1 MRNKLRFHSA
11 SKKPVVVYTCSVLGR
26 KIIDKKSP
34 CNEPTVFSQSRLRWD
49 DTFLVL
55 ILKMKNLCW
64 LILELN
70 DNKKFDATINLN
82 KQRLASH
89 YNWFWFLFKEFCRLT
104 LYPVESWLE
113 RHCNWFWFQF
123 KEFCWLTLY
132 PVESWRNSLR
142 GWWSWPLHW
151 RSDEP
156 ELGSQSVGSDGTEK
170 GKIIRC
176 WHEICKQKKVKTKL

>member
-1 MRNKLRFHSA
+1 
-11 SKKPVVVYTCSVLGR
+11 
-26 KIIDKKSP
+26 
-34 CNEPTVFSQSRLRWD
+34 
-49 DTFLVL
+49 
-55 ILKMKNLCW
+55 MKNLCW

-70 DNKKFDATINLN
+70 DNNKFDATINLN
-82 KQRLASH
+82 EQRLASHYNWFWFLFKEFCWLTLYPVESWLERH

-142 GWWSWPLHW
+142 GWWSWRPRW

-156 ELGSQSVGSDGTEK
+156 ELGSRCVGSDGTEK